1 MIRRIWFYLVISLML
16 AGCGT
21 QGQSKIATFE
31 SADLANKV
39 VVMLNKHQIPSSL
52 SVQKELYSVSVDES
66 NEMKARELLTT
77 FNFYFEKED
86 LNDLLESKFASLSK
100 LEQVKSNFLQSR
112 EISNKLSV
120 MPNIFRVSVV
130 VTGSQKKRISVLI
143 LSLSELDS
151 ENKANIEQFLKGTL
165 ESEDK
170 LTVSYFVQAS

>member
-1 MIRRIWFYLVISLML
+1 MRRIWFYLVISLML

-39 VVMLNKHQIPSSL
+39 VVMLNKHQIPSTL
-52 SVQKELYSVSVDES
+52 SVQKEWYSVSVDES